1 MGIVTIVWFGMMFS
15 DGNKKNN
22 WLAETLESWLNQTAA
37 TYSSG
42 TASGYW
48 SGERYPSI
56 CGSINGPEIDPVLS
70 RLN

>member
-42 TASGYW
+42 TASGT
-48 SGERYPSI
+48 
-56 CGSINGPEIDPVLS
+56 GPGNVIHRSVVALTDQKLTPFS
-70 RLN
+70 PG